1 MVRVSLFIAILWYA
15 LLAAPAHA
23 NVRVFEVGLPGGGT
37 TTATPFSQAQSAQAF
52 FNNND
57 LPSSPVFQRT
67 PGAFQLYFHH
77 DTTTDLYSIGG
88 VTNLRRG
95 QAGQLSLTL
104 SGLSPSA
111 FIAVADEANEVSQTG
126 PGTFEVNFRWVNCCA
141 DNFVIS
147 GIDPNTTNITL
158 TVNSSTNLN
167 TFGVAGADG
176 LVTTPLTGPFS
187 SVISSAPEP
196 ATWAL
201 MILGFMATASRLKAL
216 RRRGVKLAL
225 PVLEPVHTT
234 LNTA

>member
-1 MVRVSLFIAILWYA
+1 MARFFLSILTLIGA
-15 LLAAPAHA
+15 LCVLPAQA
-23 NVRVFEVGLPGGGT
+23 NTRVFEVGLPGGGT
-37 TTATPFSQAQSAQAF
+37 TAATPFSQAQSAASF

-57 LPSSPVFQRT
+57 LPSSPIFLQA

-104 SGLSPSA
+104 SGLSASA
-111 FIAVADEANEVSQTG
+111 FIAVADEANEVRQTG

-147 GIDPNTTNITL
+147 GIDPNNTNISL

-167 TFGVAGADG
+167 TFGVAGSTG
-176 LVTTPLTGPFS
+176 LVTTPLAGPFS
-187 SVISSAPEP
+187 TVISSAPEP

-201 MILGFMATASRLKAL
+201 MIFGFMAVASRLKVL
-216 RRRGVKLAL
+216 RRRRAVTRPDVGLFAPDLARAL
-225 PVLEPVHTT
+225 
-234 LNTA
+234 